1 MHACTVADFLKLAC
15 TRHAVMSWDNVI
27 IFNLIILRIV
37 LYLPVKRNNNEY
49 KTDTQRRYLRN
60 TAFAYD

>member
-1 MHACTVADFLKLAC
+1 MHACTVADFLKPVC

-37 LYLPVKRNNNEY
+37 LYLPVKHNNNEY

>member
-1 MHACTVADFLKLAC
+1 
-15 TRHAVMSWDNVI
+15 MSWDNVI

-37 LYLPVKRNNNEY
+37 LYLPVKHNNNEY

-60 TAFAYD
+60 TALAYD